1 MALRRLS
8 NNENASDAEI
18 KSLIRGIR
26 CWLLDMDGTV
36 TIGEELIPG
45 AAKFFEALGD
55 NRYIFATNNSSH
67 SAQHYLNRLKRL
79 GIKADR
85 DYLITST
92 DALVKHI
99 KDLYTSK
106 SDCQRSE
113 KLNVDFE
120 GTSNR
125 GSSWKLST
133 LQQELQQETNVNF
146 EGTATPINAY
156 VIGTP
161 EFESEITSAGINIIN
176 TRDKKIDA
184 VLVGFDTTLT
194 YEKLDA
200 ACEYIRAGVP
210 FYAANPDKVCP
221 LAGGKVQA
229 DCGAIIAFLETCTDR
244 KVTRVYGKPDP
255 AMIEMIL
262 SRYGYK
268 KNELA
273 MVGDRVYTDMAF
285 AKMAG
290 IVGIGVLTGEA
301 TLEEI
306 AESDYLPDMVF
317 DRISDIAKYL

>member
-1 MALRRLS
+1 MALRRLT
-8 NNENASDAEI
+8 NNESASDAEI

-36 TIGEELIPG
+36 TMEEEMIPG
-45 AAKFFEALGD
+45 AKLFFEALGD
-55 NRYIFATNNSSH
+55 TRYVFVTNNSSH
-67 SAQHYLNRLKRL
+67 SAQHYLNRLERL

-85 DYLITST
+85 DGLITST
-92 DALVKHI
+92 DALAEYI
-99 KDLYTSK
+99 KDEFAGK
-106 SDCQRSE
+106 C
-113 KLNVDFE
+113 
-120 GTSNR
+120 
-125 GSSWKLST
+125 
-133 LQQELQQETNVNF
+133 
-146 EGTATPINAY
+146 INGNEIVKAY
-156 VIGTP
+156 AVGTP
-161 EFESEITSAGINIIN
+161 EFESEITSAGINIVN
-176 TRDKKIDA
+176 RRGEDIDA
-184 VLVGFDTTLT
+184 VLLGYDTTLT

-200 ACEYIRAGVP
+200 SCEYIRAGVP

-262 SRYGYK
+262 SRYGFK
-268 KNELA
+268 RNELA

-306 AESDYLPDMVF
+306 AAGGFLPDLVF
-317 DRISDIAKYL
+317 DRIQDIATYLIDRE